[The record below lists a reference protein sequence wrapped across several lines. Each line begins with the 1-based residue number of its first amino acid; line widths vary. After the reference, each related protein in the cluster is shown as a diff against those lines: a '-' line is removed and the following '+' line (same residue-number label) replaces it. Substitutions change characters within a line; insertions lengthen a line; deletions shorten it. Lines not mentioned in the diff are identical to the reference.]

1 MTYKYLLYIPPR
13 LFLFSSR
20 LLPLI
25 YPLNCLY
32 PILLLVVSLLLH
44 QPTSATMSTL
54 RNLGHNGPLV
64 NAVGLGT
71 MSIAGAYG
79 QQNTREEKLAFLD
92 HAHSIGQRFWDTAD
106 IYFDSEAIIGE
117 WFKRSGKRGDIFLAT
132 KFGLSYDASMQQ
144 SIRSDPEYVR
154 MACERSLEKLGVETI
169 DLYYCHRV
177 DGVTPIEKTV
187 EAMVQLKR

>member
-1 MTYKYLLYIPPR
+1 MPISNFTTSSKSTFTSTNQRNDVHPPQPRPQWPPGQRRRPRYL
-13 LFLFSSR
+13 
-20 LLPLI
+20 
-25 YPLNCLY
+25 
-32 PILLLVVSLLLH
+32 
-44 QPTSATMSTL
+44 
-54 RNLGHNGPLV
+54 
-64 NAVGLGT
+64 
-71 MSIAGAYG
+71 SIAGAYG